1 VAGWQQRGKSPLNRN
16 ASSALNLWPRG
27 HSEEDLILPQ
37 RTHGQRRFL
46 AIGFL
51 DIDGHAADMFM

>member
-1 VAGWQQRGKSPLNRN
+1 M
-16 ASSALNLWPRG
+16 
-27 HSEEDLILPQ
+27 LPQ

-51 DIDGHAADMFM
+51 DIDGRAADVLM